1 MEAEPQEKFEKLGF
15 MNILIIFLSI
25 YVLIALMVDTFIKL
39 PPEISKILHLLDHMI
54 CMIFL
59 FDFTYR
65 FYKAESKL
73 SYMKWG
79 WIDLLASIP
88 AVDVLRTGRAFR
100 LIRLLRILRAFKS
113 VHHLVNHIYQK
124 RSNSALGTAAIVAT
138 FMIIFSS
145 IAILQVEHDPESNIL
160 TAEDAIWWSYS
171 TINYGA
177 YGDKYSVTTEGRII
191 AGLLMTTGVALFGTV
206 TAYMASWFMGDT
218 KADELKK

>member
-39 PPEISKILHLLDHMI
+39 PPEISKNPAFTRSYDLRD
-54 CMIFL
+54 IFYL
-59 FDFTYR
+59 IFPIG

-124 RSNSALGTAAIVAT
+124 KIQQCPWNCCHSGYFYDYLLLHCNST
-138 FMIIFSS
+138 
-145 IAILQVEHDPESNIL
+145 
-160 TAEDAIWWSYS
+160 
-171 TINYGA
+171 
-177 YGDKYSVTTEGRII
+177 GRTRP
-191 AGLLMTTGVALFGTV
+191 G
-206 TAYMASWFMGDT
+206 
-218 KADELKK
+218 E

>member
-1 MEAEPQEKFEKLGF
+1 M
-15 MNILIIFLSI
+15 
-25 YVLIALMVDTFIKL
+25 

-54 CMIFL
+54 CVIFL
-59 FDFTYR
+59 FDFSYR
-65 FYKAESKL
+65 FYKAKSKL

-113 VHHLVNHIYQK
+113 VHHLLNHVYQK

-138 FMIIFSS
+138 FKIIFSS
-145 IAILQVEHDPESNIL
+145 FAILQVEHDPESNIL
-160 TAEDAIWWSYS
+160 TAEDAIWWAYS

-177 YGDKYSVTTEGRII
+177 YGDKYPVTTEENTTDDGFKNFIPDII
-191 AGLLMTTGVALFGTV
+191 TRYISLNSPAMGIS
-206 TAYMASWFMGDT
+206 TACRAFM
-218 KADELKK
+218 

>member
-54 CMIFL
+54 CVIFL

-88 AVDVLRTGRAFR
+88 AVDVLRTGRAIR

-177 YGDKYSVTTEGRII
+177 YGDKYPVTTEGRII

>member
-160 TAEDAIWWSYS
+160 TAEDAIWWAYS

-177 YGDKYSVTTEGRII
+177 YGDKYPVTTEGRII
-191 AGLLMTTGVALFGTV
+191 AELLMTTGVALFGTV

>member
-1 MEAEPQEKFEKLGF
+1 MEAEPQEKVEKLGF

-54 CMIFL
+54 CVVFL
-59 FDFTYR
+59 IDFMYR

-73 SYMKWG
+73 SFMKWG

-88 AVDVLRTGRAFR
+88 AIDVLRTGRVFR

-124 RSNSALGTAAIVAT
+124 RSNSALGTTAIVAT

-160 TAEDAIWWSYS
+160 TAEDAIWWAYS

-177 YGDKYSVTTEGRII
+177 YGDKYPVTTEGRII

-218 KADELKK
+218 KLNELKK

>member
-54 CMIFL
+54 CVIFL
-59 FDFTYR
+59 FDFSYR

-113 VHHLVNHIYQK
+113 VHHLGKPYLSKKTQQCPWNCCHSGYFYDYLLLHC
-124 RSNSALGTAAIVAT
+124 NST
-138 FMIIFSS
+138 
-145 IAILQVEHDPESNIL
+145 
-160 TAEDAIWWSYS
+160 
-171 TINYGA
+171 
-177 YGDKYSVTTEGRII
+177 GRTRP
-191 AGLLMTTGVALFGTV
+191 G
-206 TAYMASWFMGDT
+206 
-218 KADELKK
+218 E